1 MIRIQNLAI
10 RQGAFHMQD
19 VDLQLPDRSYAILM
33 GPTGC
38 GKTTLLEAVCG
49 LRPVTRGSIHLG
61 DCEVTKLAPFD
72 RNIGYV
78 PQDSVLFPT
87 MRIDRQIE
95 YALVVRKVASN
106 SRRQRVAELADLLGI
121 GNILKRFPRGLSGG
135 ERQRVALARALAF
148 QPKLL
153 CLDEPLSALDPTTK
167 CQISALLKQIH
178 DQEKVT
184 VLHITHNPEEA
195 VELGTVVYQ
204 MTDQKIVKTSP
215 HTKSI

>member
-1 MIRIQNLAI
+1 MIWIQNLAL

-49 LRPVTRGSIHLG
+49 LRPVIGGSIHLG
-61 DCEVTKLAPFD
+61 DREVTKLAPFD

-95 YALVVRKVASN
+95 YALVVRKVAGN

-167 CQISALLKQIH
+167 GQISALLKQIH

-204 MTDQKIVKTSP
+204 MTDQKIIKTSP